1 MSRVY
6 ELADDYVVRYAALH
20 PNAATSMGVPGHERA
35 LTDFSPEGHE
45 ARAALERETLAALE
59 AAPIEGDR
67 DRVAR
72 DAMAE
77 RLRLALEL
85 DAADEQY
92 RSLNILASPLQ
103 SLRRVFDL
111 MPRETEQQWS
121 NVSAR
126 LAALPAALAGY
137 RALLDAGIERG
148 IVGTRRQAAECA
160 QQAAVWSGQEGGP
173 PPFFETLVS
182 GFDGS
187 PAASGAAGQALAAEL
202 AASARTASE
211 AFSGVGRYLA
221 ERYTPAAEPRDPV
234 GRERYALGARVFTGT
249 ELDLEET
256 YAWGWSELR
265 RIEAELAETAE
276 RIQPG
281 AGLEAVKELLETDPA
296 RAIEGEEPFRAWM
309 QELQDT
315 TITELHGTHF
325 DLPEPVRR
333 IEALIAPPGGALA
346 MYYTGPSEDFSRPGR
361 TWYPTGGK
369 TRFPLWGEVSIAY
382 HEGVPGHHLQ
392 IATTVHLREALS
404 RWQRLMGGTSGYVE
418 GWALYAERAHG
429 RARLPREPGLPPRHA
444 ARAGAALRARG
455 GRHRDAPRAAD
466 RERGPLPPGRD
477 VDARARPRVHPR
489 AQPLPAR
496 LPRQR
501 GRPLPR
507 GCRGRR
513 SATRS
518 ASAPGS
524 RPARRP
530 AAARGTRSTCGPS
543 TRRRWTLGRWGYSRW
558 GGSWGGS
565 AAQAR
570 HSTPRQA
577 KARQEYERRAQ
588 QKGRPSTPEPGATG
602 EVPLLPE
609 VLLKYL
615 PNTAEPLGGLIR
627 GSVA

>member
-35 LTDFSPEGHE
+35 LTDFSPAGHE

-121 NVSAR
+121 NVAAR
-126 LAALPAALAGY
+126 LAALPGALAGY

-148 IVGTRRQAAECA
+148 IVSTRRQAAECA

-173 PPFFETLVS
+173 PPFFETLVA
-182 GFDGS
+182 GFEGS

-202 AASARTASE
+202 AAGARSAAD
-211 AFSGVGRYLA
+211 AFAGLGRYLA
-221 ERYTPAAEPRDPV
+221 DRYTPAAEPHDPV

-296 RAIEGEEPFRAWM
+296 RAIEGEQPFRAWM
-309 QELQDT
+309 QDLQDT
-315 TITELHGTHF
+315 TIAELHGTHF

-418 GWALYAERAHG
+418 GWALYAERLMAELG
-429 RARLPREPGLPPRHA
+429 YLENPDYYLGMLRAQALRCVRVVVDIGMHLELPIDGDDHFHPGETWTPELGLAFIRERSHFPPDFLASEVDRYLGLPGQAISYKVGERAWLA
-444 ARAGAALRARG
+444 AREA
-455 GRHRDAPRAAD
+455 
-466 RERGPLPPGRD
+466 
-477 VDARARPRVHPR
+477 
-489 AQPLPAR
+489 
-496 LPRQR
+496 
-501 GRPLPR
+501 
-507 GCRGRR
+507 
-513 SATRS
+513 
-518 ASAPGS
+518 
-524 RPARRP
+524 ARRRDGD
-530 AAARGTRSTCGPS
+530 AFDLKAFH
-543 TRRRWTLGRWGYSRW
+543 
-558 GGSWGGS
+558 
-565 AAQAR
+565 AQALDLG
-570 HSTPRQA
+570 PMGL
-577 KARQEYERRAQ
+577 Q
-588 QKGRPSTPEPGATG
+588 QMGRE
-602 EVPLLPE
+602 
-609 VLLKYL
+609 
-615 PNTAEPLGGLIR
+615 LGG
-627 GSVA
+627 GE

>member
-6 ELADDYVVRYAALH
+6 ELADNYVVRYAALH
-20 PNAATSMGVPGHERA
+20 PNAATSMGVPGHERT
-35 LTDFSPEGHE
+35 LTDFSPEGHA

-72 DAMAE
+72 DAMTE

-121 NVSAR
+121 DVAAR
-126 LAALPAALAGY
+126 LAALPAALESY
-137 RALLDAGIERG
+137 RALLEAGIERG
-148 IVGTRRQAAECA
+148 IVSTRRQAAECA
-160 QQAAVWSGQEGGP
+160 QQAAVWSGQEGGA
-173 PPFFETLVS
+173 PPFFETLVA
-182 GFDGS
+182 GFEGS
-187 PAASGAAGQALAAEL
+187 PAASGAAGRALAREL
-202 AASARTASE
+202 AAGARAAAD
-211 AFSGVGRYLA
+211 AFAGLGRYLA
-221 ERYTPAAEPRDPV
+221 EHYAPAAEPHDPV
-234 GRERYALGARVFTGT
+234 GRERYALGASVFSGT

-256 YAWGWSELR
+256 YAWGWWELR

-315 TITELHGTHF
+315 TIAALHGAHF

-346 MYYTGPSEDFSRPGR
+346 MYYTAPSEDFSRPGR

-392 IATTVHLREALS
+392 IGMTVHLSDRLS
-404 RWQRLMGGTSGYVE
+404 RWQRLMGGTSGYAE
-418 GWALYAERAHG
+418 GWALYAERLMAELGYLENPDYHLG
-429 RARLPREPGLPPRHA
+429 MLRAQALRCVRVVVDIGMHLELPIASDDRFHPGETWTPELGLAFIRERSHFPPDFLASEVDRYLGLPGQAISYKVGERAWLA
-444 ARAGAALRARG
+444 AREAARR
-455 GRHRDAPRAAD
+455 RDGDAFDFKAFH
-466 RERGPLPPGRD
+466 
-477 VDARARPRVHPR
+477 ARALDLGPMGLG
-489 AQPLPAR
+489 QM
-496 LPRQR
+496 
-501 GRPLPR
+501 GREL
-507 GCRGRR
+507 
-513 SATRS
+513 
-518 ASAPGS
+518 GS
-524 RPARRP
+524 
-530 AAARGTRSTCGPS
+530 
-543 TRRRWTLGRWGYSRW
+543 
-558 GGSWGGS
+558 
-565 AAQAR
+565 
-570 HSTPRQA
+570 
-577 KARQEYERRAQ
+577 
-588 QKGRPSTPEPGATG
+588 
-602 EVPLLPE
+602 
-609 VLLKYL
+609 
-615 PNTAEPLGGLIR
+615 
-627 GSVA
+627 

>member
-35 LTDFSPEGHE
+35 LTDFSPAGHE

-121 NVSAR
+121 NVAAR
-126 LAALPAALAGY
+126 LAALPGALAGY

-148 IVGTRRQAAECA
+148 IVSTRRQAAECA

-173 PPFFETLVS
+173 PPFFETLVA
-182 GFDGS
+182 GFEGS

-202 AASARTASE
+202 AAGARSAAD
-211 AFSGVGRYLA
+211 AFAGLGRYLA
-221 ERYTPAAEPRDPV
+221 DRYTPAAEPHDPV

-281 AGLEAVKELLETDPA
+281 AGLEAVKKLLETDPA
-296 RAIEGEEPFRAWM
+296 RAIEGEQPFRAWM
-309 QELQDT
+309 QDLQDT
-315 TITELHGTHF
+315 TIAELHGTHF

-418 GWALYAERAHG
+418 GWALYAERLMAELG
-429 RARLPREPGLPPRHA
+429 YLENPDYYLGMLRAQALRCVRVVVDIGMHLELPIDGDDHFHPGETWTPELGLAFIRERSHFPPDFLASEVDRYLGLPGQAISYKVGERAWLA
-444 ARAGAALRARG
+444 AREA
-455 GRHRDAPRAAD
+455 
-466 RERGPLPPGRD
+466 
-477 VDARARPRVHPR
+477 
-489 AQPLPAR
+489 
-496 LPRQR
+496 
-501 GRPLPR
+501 
-507 GCRGRR
+507 
-513 SATRS
+513 
-518 ASAPGS
+518 
-524 RPARRP
+524 ARRRDGD
-530 AAARGTRSTCGPS
+530 AFDLKAFH
-543 TRRRWTLGRWGYSRW
+543 
-558 GGSWGGS
+558 
-565 AAQAR
+565 AQALDLG
-570 HSTPRQA
+570 PMGL
-577 KARQEYERRAQ
+577 Q
-588 QKGRPSTPEPGATG
+588 QMGRE
-602 EVPLLPE
+602 
-609 VLLKYL
+609 
-615 PNTAEPLGGLIR
+615 LGG
-627 GSVA
+627 GE